1 MGTNQQNL
9 NTCLN
14 TFKYILKTSKYI
26 FIQEFQEKET
36 FSAAILL
43 FNISIALSF

>member
-14 TFKYILKTSKYI
+14 TFKYI